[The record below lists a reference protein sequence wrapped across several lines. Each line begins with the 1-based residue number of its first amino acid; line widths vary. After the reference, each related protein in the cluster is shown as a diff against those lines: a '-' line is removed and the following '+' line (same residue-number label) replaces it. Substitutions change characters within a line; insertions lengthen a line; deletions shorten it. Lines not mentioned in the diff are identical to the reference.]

1 MLSSSPELSLQTELD
16 ILHSYYRSDVLST
29 AGFERIGASTRF
41 VAMTEGLRARIAMQ
55 AGNPDLLRISSAY
68 SVSRVL
74 THIELGRDPT
84 LMRALSIMLARY
96 LEEYGLR
103 DGITR
108 PLRLSDIVLRI
119 QTSELTVEQQSHL
132 LNILNRFSESEYD
145 GLNPTLIKIGSYLV
159 CVGLFWTFSMGYVFG
174 IARGGYLRR
183 ALTTLLVAV
192 ALWPLSLLSLIH
204 I

>member
-1 MLSSSPELSLQTELD
+1 
-16 ILHSYYRSDVLST
+16 
-29 AGFERIGASTRF
+29 
-41 VAMTEGLRARIAMQ
+41 
-55 AGNPDLLRISSAY
+55 
-68 SVSRVL
+68 
-74 THIELGRDPT
+74 
-84 LMRALSIMLARY
+84 MRALSIMLARY

-192 ALWPLSLLSLIH
+192 ALWPLSLVVFMLRSLCLTLRH
-204 I
+204 YS